1 MLRLSRYFVAA
12 FLLSISCIGTTQVS
26 PTPPPFTATFPAP
39 LPPTPP
45 LAAAATPLKPSPTFT
60 PVPKGN
66 GKLFIANYFPWY
78 DITIWAQKQTWDVPL
93 TPYSSD
99 DAAII
104 QQHIALAQ
112 SAGLDGF
119 TVHWFQANDR
129 TDKNFSQV
137 LQHSAGRDFH
147 STVMFLNHI
156 VPHAQHQTV
165 ADSLRYILTAYG
177 ASLNFLRVG
186 NKPIIFFSDMPRV
199 PLGNAVNPIEA
210 WRAIRND
217 VDPKNES
224 IWIAEGLDPAYLNV
238 FDGLFIYKI
247 DHACCPESYKKAPRF
262 AGWVRDSE
270 KGTGKKKLWVGTIQ
284 PGWDDTRTAGHDD
297 LRIPSEPFARDRKG
311 GAYYLDTFNAVMPTN
326 PDMLLLH
333 SFNEWVEGSQIE
345 PGKSYGDLYL
355 TLTKRFSDQFKGIK

>member
-1 MLRLSRYFVAA
+1 MRKLPLYFFVI
-12 FLLSISCIGTTQVS
+12 LGLSISCISTTPES
-26 PTPPPFTATFPAP
+26 PAPLITATQPTP
-39 LPPTPP
+39 LPPTP
-45 LAAAATPLKPSPTFT
+45 LAVAATPFATFVPTRT
-60 PVPKGN
+60 PPPKGN

-78 DITIWAQKQTWDVPL
+78 DISLWSQKQTWDIPL

-104 QQHIALAQ
+104 QQHIKLAQ
-112 SAGLDGF
+112 AAGLDGF

-137 LQHSAGRDFH
+137 LKHSAGADFH

-156 VPHAQHQTV
+156 VPHTQRQTV
-165 ADSLRYILTAYG
+165 ADSLRYILTTYG
-177 ASLNFLRVG
+177 DSPNFLRVN
-186 NKPIIFFSDMPRV
+186 NKPILFFSDMPRV

-210 WRAIRND
+210 WRAIRKE

-224 IWIAEGLDPAYLNV
+224 IWIAEGLDPVYLNV
-238 FDGLFIYKI
+238 FDGLLIYKI

-262 AGWVRDSE
+262 AAWVRDSE
-270 KGTGKKKLWVGTIQ
+270 KATGMKKFWIGTIQ
-284 PGWDDTRTAGHDD
+284 PGWDDTRTVGHDD
-297 LRIPSEPFARDRKG
+297 LRIPSQPFARDRQG
-311 GAYYLDTFNAVMPTN
+311 GAYYLDTFNAVTPTN

-345 PGKSYGDLYL
+345 PGTSYGDLYL
-355 TLTKRFSDQFKGIK
+355 NLTRKFSDQFKGIK